1 MSGLNL
7 RLGLIM
13 LLLCRCTFDPQ
24 TIAPD
29 GGALRDA
36 SVDAAGCDDF
46 KCAGILAFGNKT
58 DANVATQC
66 AEYLTDL
73 QPSPVCGGCA
83 CQSVKSD
90 CLVTASTWSDAACTT
105 GLVDRKTT
113 GNTGNVSMSTYDRIN
128 GYVKVDGVAT
138 SCTVDPAVKGGPTY
152 AAKKNYLC
160 NYFGTCSD
168 LSCAAATEAQ
178 CVLVAEG
185 YACPA
190 AFPNATPAFTSVDDK
205 RSCVCDCAGA
215 VDSCAATP
223 GQPLAL
229 LATFGGDINLT
240 TKCVAHMNVGAGP
253 PLNVNLRG
261 LGKLVPNCVSAGKP
275 VTGDITIKGAK
286 TLCCR

>member
-185 YACPA
+185 YAVDVVRTVEDA
-190 AFPNATPAFTSVDDK
+190 AFM
-205 RSCVCDCAGA
+205 GA
-215 VDSCAATP
+215 ENPYDAIVLDRNLP
-223 GQPLAL
+223 D
-229 LATFGGDINLT
+229 GDGL
-240 TKCVAHMNVGAGP
+240 VAIRE
-253 PLNVNLRG
+253 LRG
-261 LGKLVPNCVSAGKP
+261 QGVRAPVLVITARGTIDDRISDLEDRVSGVEKRLIQKYA
-275 VTGDITIKGAK
+275 TLETLMSRLQAQGASVSRS
-286 TLCCR
+286 L